1 MKKPQ
6 YIQKLSK
13 STKLAANE
21 RPKSGELA
29 DFSTPKDVWKVTL
42 LSVVVGLG
50 AAVIA
55 LVLLDLIGFFTH
67 LFYFGKIGVSLVQPT
82 TAHFGVWTVFIPVIG
97 GLIVGAMAYW
107 GSEKIRGHGIPEAM
121 ETILLNGSKMEPK
134 LTILKPISSAISI
147 GSGGP
152 FGAEGPIIVSGGA
165 FGSVL
170 AQFVRLS
177 AIERRTLLVAGA
189 CAGMTAVFGTPVAAA
204 LFGVELL
211 LFEWKPRTL
220 APIGVAVVAS
230 ELLRN
235 VFASHGLI
243 LSKPLFPVPPHGT
256 FSTTTVIGA
265 LLIGLA
271 CAGLSWVVTNAVYKC
286 EDLYRKLPIHWA
298 WWPAIGGLVVGLG
311 GLINSN
317 ALGVGYVS
325 IGNELA
331 GKIAIGGLVSLLLV
345 KLVIWA
351 VSLGSGTSGGV
362 LAPLLMMG
370 GALGGIMAPIMPGGS
385 EATWAL
391 LGLAATL
398 AGATRS
404 PFTSVIF
411 AFELTRDT
419 GSLLP
424 LMLACFASYLISTLI
439 LKRSILTEKIARRGF
454 HISCEYSVEPLE
466 GLLVSEVVK
475 RDVLTFNTNADIED
489 IHSKITLSTS
499 VRRQRIYP
507 VVSEEGYLVGI
518 VPRSSI
524 IYHAMRSPGDKQLS
538 DLIIKAPVLAYMGE
552 TLRSAADRMAE
563 QEVGAVPVVAD
574 SNGNSVF
581 IGIIT
586 EFDILRS
593 RQRQLIEER
602 KREVILGR
610 FANRDI

>member
-1 MKKPQ
+1 MEKPQ
-6 YIQKLSK
+6 YIHKHSK
-13 STKLAANE
+13 DPKLAGKKVSRNE
-21 RPKSGELA
+21 ELS
-29 DFSTPKDVWKVTL
+29 DFSTPKDIWKVTL
-42 LSVVVGLG
+42 LAVIVGLG

-55 LVLLDLIGFFTH
+55 LILLDLIGFFTH
-67 LFYFGKIGVSLVQPT
+67 LLYYGNFGVSLVQPT
-82 TAHFGVWTVFIPVIG
+82 TAHFGIWTVFIPVVG
-97 GLIVGAMAYW
+97 GLAVGAMAYW

-170 AQFVRLS
+170 AQFVRFS

-211 LFEWKPRTL
+211 VFEWKPRTL
-220 APIGVAVVAS
+220 APIGVAVVAA

-243 LSKPLFPVPPHGT
+243 LSEPLFPVPPHGT
-256 FSTTTVIGA
+256 FSTMTVIGA
-265 LLIGLA
+265 LAIGLV
-271 CAGLSWVVTNAVYKC
+271 CTGLSWVVTNAVYKC
-286 EDLYRKLPIHWA
+286 EDLFRRLPIHWA
-298 WWPAIGGLVVGLG
+298 WWPAIGGLVVGVG

-317 ALGVGYVS
+317 ALGVGYVN

-331 GKIAIGGLVSLLLV
+331 GKIAIGGLISLLLV

-424 LMLACFASYLISTLI
+424 LLLACFTSYLLSTLI

-454 HISCEYSVEPLE
+454 HVSCEYSVEPLE
-466 GLLVSEVVK
+466 GLLVSEVMK
-475 RDVLTFNTNADIED
+475 SDVLTFSASANLNGILSE
-489 IHSKITLSTS
+489 ITSSTS

-507 VVSEEGYLVGI
+507 VVSEEGYLLGI
-518 VPRSSI
+518 LPRSSI
-524 IYHAMRSPGDKQLS
+524 FDHAVQSLGDKQLS

-552 TLRSAADRMAE
+552 TLRSTADRMAE
-563 QEVGAVPVVAD
+563 QEVGAVPVVENSD
-574 SNGNSVF
+574 GNFVLK
-581 IGIIT
+581 GIIT

-610 FANRDI
+610 LANRDI